1 MWLEVW
7 HILVNRAFGEGIGRL
22 ESKWMR
28 AATRERLEGLT
39 VLHRLTSSE
48 QREAAWR
55 QGIATLARAVVDERR
70 PVPLEGLDPDALLRS
85 LEVAVESG
93 LVEKLDWLSGPAA
106 AAALYEV
113 AAALPSSPVKRQLGR
128 MVLQRLR
135 KGDAA
140 TFVSVATQLALG
152 SQRALSGR
160 SIRARV
166 ALALSL
172 PIGTVNNVD
181 ALALALISRQ
191 DTSRDWLRTPATG
204 SLPSRRLAA
213 RLLERAAREAARRA
227 AEGDDTGVRV
237 FCTDAVR
244 EAWDRLLTD
253 RETLVWRHVA
263 SARGL
268 LASSMPVF
276 REEMQRHLDPEFTIT
291 EWRRAAASLA
301 ASIAVEPEEGLRAC
315 RELLDSVVFQQDHGI
330 AAAMI
335 AGLPRAAESHPV
347 AVESLLEQLMRVGG
361 LDTAEALVELRR
373 ERIRPGFAEEA
384 AEKAEAHLR
393 KAIAQGGDEDVGRGA
408 LMKALAEELNGAKA
422 RREPA
427 LRDMISDAL
436 ETFANEGA
444 YEAAREA
451 LPILEAA
458 ARKAELLERPVHGEP
473 DTNVAAFLA
482 LRELDSALFETS
494 SLNDLLLVG
503 EDDDAHGVH
512 GAHDERLGDLFQR
525 VTNWLVI
532 REGDPLPEGSQVPQ
546 FTTRLRQL
554 RTMLHLVDADGP
566 HVDPRKDLV
575 RQRRLLT
582 QRVLLNRVQHDPKS
596 SLRRTLCAATARTC
610 DALVREEI
618 ADVSDVVIAAAGH
631 VPHLDDLKTMAEA
644 SMVPEIECALRAYA
658 KLQQAT
664 RTAQRDGHGLVA
676 ASDALKAIGNELPVA
691 WSARIEAF
699 RQALSLLA
707 RGLRSAGASNSLSE
721 IAERS
726 SGTPLATLE
735 RGVATMAQ
743 LVSGSRRRLGDPI
756 DDGSPVSADAIWAM
770 GLEVERALRA
780 SVSEIDQA
788 FSAAAI
794 AVARELPGAF
804 GDLTQALLKHLS
816 SLPLDGP
823 RRAPS
828 IAPLELDAD
837 APLPAWAPPS
847 RIVGGFCL
855 VRTVGTGAVGSVFVA
870 RRVEERQDDSAP
882 LFALKVPDY
891 SAAAARTLSE
901 DEFLRLFRE
910 EAGAL
915 LALPEHPNIAR
926 FVTFDA
932 GAQPKPILVMELVE
946 GPSLERMLEMGDLS
960 LGRARDLLLGVG
972 AGIDAMHQVGVA
984 HLDVKPSN
992 IIVCH
997 ADSIT
1002 GVGQP
1007 PKPVLVDFG
1016 LAGRHLRPGCGTAN
1030 YGAPEIWGAG
1040 DASRAMPADV
1050 YAFGCLIF
1058 EAYTGKTL
1066 FDGNGE
1072 AAMITQH
1079 ITHDGDPEPVR
1090 TLLDRPETQ
1099 ELGALIAH
1107 CLRRDPNE
1115 RITIRQ
1121 ARQFLA
1127 NLSLGVED
1135 QHWPVRIAS

>member
-1 MWLEVW
+1 M
-7 HILVNRAFGEGIGRL
+7 
-22 ESKWMR
+22 
-28 AATRERLEGLT
+28 
-39 VLHRLTSSE
+39 HRLPTPE

-55 QGIATLARAVVDERR
+55 QGMATLARAVVDERR
-70 PVPLEGLDPDALLRS
+70 PVPLEGLDPEALLRS
-85 LEVAVESG
+85 MEVAVASG
-93 LVEKLDWLSGPAA
+93 LVENLDWLSQPSA

-113 AAALPSSPVKRQLGR
+113 AAALPSSPIKRQLGR

-152 SQRALSGR
+152 SQRTLSGQ
-160 SIRARV
+160 SMRARV

-191 DTSRDWLRTPATG
+191 DSSRDWLRTPATG

-213 RLLERAAREAARRA
+213 RLLERAAREAARGA
-227 AEGDDTGVRV
+227 AEGDETGVRV
-237 FCTDAVR
+237 FCTDPVR
-244 EAWDRLLTD
+244 DAWDRLLAD

-268 LASSMPVF
+268 LSASMPIF
-276 REEMQRHLDPEFTIT
+276 EEEVRRHLDPEFTIT
-291 EWRRAAASLA
+291 EWRRAAVSLA
-301 ASIAVEPEEGLRAC
+301 ASIAVEPVDGLRRC
-315 RELLDSVVFQQDHGI
+315 RELLESVVFQQDHGI

-335 AGLPRAAESHPV
+335 AGLPRAAESHPLV
-347 AVESLLEQLMRVGG
+347 VESLLDQLTRVGG

-373 ERIRPGFAEEA
+373 ERVRPGFASDA
-384 AEKAEAHLR
+384 AKKAEAHLR
-393 KAIAQGGDEDVGRGA
+393 KSIARGGSEDAGRAA
-408 LMKALAEELNGAKA
+408 LMRALADELGGLP
-422 RREPA
+422 RRGEPA

-436 ETFANEGA
+436 ETFANQGA
-444 YEAAREA
+444 YAAARA
-451 LPILEAA
+451 AVPILEAA
-458 ARKAELLERPVHGEP
+458 ARKVELLEAPVL
-473 DTNVAAFLA
+473 DSQRSDVSAFLA

-494 SLNDLLLVG
+494 TLNDLLLVG
-503 EDDDAHGVH
+503 EDDDVGRS
-512 GAHDERLGDLFQR
+512 HDERLGDLFQR
-525 VTNWLVI
+525 VNNWLVI
-532 REGDPLPEGSQVPQ
+532 REGDPLESGSQVPE

-566 HVDPRKDLV
+566 HVDPRRDLV
-575 RQRRLLT
+575 RKRRLLT

-596 SLRRTLCAATARTC
+596 SLRRTLCAATARAC

-618 ADVSDVVIAAAGH
+618 ADVSDVVIAAAGN
-631 VPHLDDLKTMAEA
+631 VFHLSDLKTMSEA
-644 SMVPEIECALRAYA
+644 SMVPEVERALRAYA
-658 KLQQAT
+658 KFQQAT
-664 RTAQRDGHGLVA
+664 RTAQRDGHGLLA
-676 ASDALKAIGNELPVA
+676 AADALKAIGNELPVA
-691 WSARIEAF
+691 RSARIEAF

-707 RGLRSAGASNSLSE
+707 RGLRSVAASSSLAE
-721 IAERS
+721 VAERS

-743 LVSGSRRRLGDPI
+743 LVSGARRRLGAAV
-756 DDGSPVSADAIWAM
+756 DDDSPASAAAIWTM
-770 GLEVERALRA
+770 GLEVERALRT

-788 FSAAAI
+788 FISAVHAI
-794 AVARELPGAF
+794 ERDLPGAF
-804 GDLTQALLKHLS
+804 AEVTRAVLEQLRS
-816 SLPLDGP
+816 IPLDGP

-828 IAPLELDAD
+828 LVPLEIATD

-847 RIVGGFCL
+847 RVLGGFYL

-870 RRVEERQDDSAP
+870 RRIEERQDETAAV
-882 LFALKVPDY
+882 FALKVPDY

-901 DEFLRLFRE
+901 EEFLRLFRE

-932 GAQPKPILVMELVE
+932 GARPKPILVMELVE
-946 GPSLERMLEMGDLS
+946 GPSLERMLEMSDLS
-960 LGRARDLLLGVG
+960 LARARELLLGVG
-972 AGIDAMHQVGVA
+972 AGLDAMHQVGVG
-984 HLDVKPSN
+984 HLDLKPSN
-992 IIVCH
+992 IIVCN
-997 ADSIT
+997 AAAIT

-1040 DASRAMPADV
+1040 DSSQAIPADV

-1066 FDGNGE
+1066 FDADGE
-1072 AAMITQH
+1072 AAMIAQH
-1079 ITHDGDPEPVR
+1079 IAHDGDPDPVR
-1090 TLLDRPETQ
+1090 ALLGRPETQ
-1099 ELGALIAH
+1099 ELGALIAR
-1107 CLRRDPNE
+1107 CLRRDPRH

-1127 NLSLGVED
+1127 SLSLGAED
-1135 QHWPVRIAS
+1135 EHWPVRIAS

>member
-1 MWLEVW
+1 
-7 HILVNRAFGEGIGRL
+7 
-22 ESKWMR
+22 MR
-28 AATRERLEGLT
+28 AATRDRLEGLT
-39 VLHRLTSSE
+39 VLHRLATSE

-55 QGIATLARAVVDERR
+55 QGMATLARAVVDERR
-70 PVPLEGLDPDALLRS
+70 PVPLEGLDPEALLQS
-85 LEVAVESG
+85 LEVASEAG
-93 LVEKLDWLSGPAA
+93 LVDALDWLSGPAA

-113 AAALPSSPVKRQLGR
+113 AAALPTSPIKRQLGR

-191 DTSRDWLRTPATG
+191 DSSRDWLLTPATG
-204 SLPSRRLAA
+204 SLPSRRLSA

-237 FCTDAVR
+237 FCTEGVR
-244 EAWDRLLTD
+244 EAWDRLLAD

-268 LASSMPVF
+268 LASSMPIF
-276 REEMQRHLDPEFTIT
+276 REEMQRHLDPEFTVT

-384 AEKAEAHLR
+384 AKKAEAHLR
-393 KAIAQGGDEDVGRGA
+393 KAIAQGGSEDVGRTA
-408 LMKALAEELNGAKA
+408 LMKALAAELSGAHSRGK
-422 RREPA
+422 PP
-427 LRDMISDAL
+427 LRDMLSDAL
-436 ETFANEGA
+436 ETFASEGA

-451 LPILEAA
+451 QPILEAA
-458 ARKAELLERPVHGEP
+458 AHKATLLQRPLQDDPE
-473 DTNVAAFLA
+473 TNVPAFLA

-494 SLNDLLLVG
+494 TLNDLLLVG
-503 EDDDAHGVH
+503 EDDDAHG
-512 GAHDERLGDLFQR
+512 AHDERLGDLFQQ

-532 REGDPLPEGSQVPQ
+532 REGDPLQEGSKVPQ

-575 RQRRLLT
+575 RRRRLLT
-582 QRVLLNRVQHDPKS
+582 QRVLLHRVHHDPKS

-610 DALVREEI
+610 DALVREDI
-618 ADVSDVVIAAAGH
+618 ADVSDVVIAAAGQ

-644 SMVPEIECALRAYA
+644 SMVPEIESALRAYA
-658 KLQQAT
+658 RLQQST

-676 ASDALKAIGNELPVA
+676 AADALKAIGNELPVA
-691 WSARIEAF
+691 RSARIEAF
-699 RQALSLLA
+699 RQALSLLG
-707 RGLRSAGASNSLSE
+707 RGLRSVGASSSLTE
-721 IAERS
+721 VAERS
-726 SGTPLATLE
+726 SGTPLAALE
-735 RGVATMAQ
+735 RGVALMAQ
-743 LVSGSRRRLGDPI
+743 LTNGARRRLGSSI
-756 DDGSPVSADAIWAM
+756 SEESPTSAAAIWSM
-770 GLEVERALRA
+770 GLEVERALRT
-780 SVSEIDQA
+780 SVSEIDRA
-788 FSAAAI
+788 FATAVSAIDRDLA
-794 AVARELPGAF
+794 GAF
-804 GDLTQALLKHLS
+804 ADLTRVVLKHLCTI
-816 SLPLDGP
+816 PLDGP

-847 RIVGGFCL
+847 RIVGGFYL
-855 VRTVGTGAVGSVFVA
+855 VRTVGTGAVGSVFIA
-870 RRVEERQDDSAP
+870 RRVEERQDETAP

-932 GAQPKPILVMELVE
+932 GARPKPILVMELVE

-960 LGRARDLLLGVG
+960 LARARDLLLGVG
-972 AGIDAMHQVGVA
+972 AGLDAMHRVGVG

-992 IIVCH
+992 IIVCN
-997 ADSIT
+997 ADAIT

-1007 PKPVLVDFG
+1007 PQPVLVDFG

-1040 DASRAMPADV
+1040 DISQAIPADV

-1058 EAYTGKTL
+1058 EAYTGETL
-1066 FDGNGE
+1066 FDGSGE
-1072 AAMITQH
+1072 ADMITQH
-1079 ITHDGDPEPVR
+1079 VTHDGEPEVVR
-1090 TLLDRPETQ
+1090 ALLDRPETR
-1099 ELGALIAH
+1099 ELGVLIAS
-1107 CLRRDPNE
+1107 CLRRDPND
-1115 RITIRQ
+1115 RITIHQ
-1121 ARQFLA
+1121 ARQLLA
-1127 NLSLGVED
+1127 NLHLGKR
-1135 QHWPVRIAS
+1135 WPVRIAS

>member
-1 MWLEVW
+1 
-7 HILVNRAFGEGIGRL
+7 
-22 ESKWMR
+22 MR
-28 AATRERLEGLT
+28 AATRDRLEGLT
-39 VLHRLTSSE
+39 VLHRLSTSE
-48 QREAAWR
+48 QCEAAWR
-55 QGIATLARAVVDERR
+55 QGMATLARAVVDERR
-70 PVPLEGLDPDALLRS
+70 PVPLEGLDPDALLQS
-85 LEVAVESG
+85 MEIAVQSG
-93 LVEKLDWLSGPAA
+93 FVEQLDWLSGAAA

-113 AAALPSSPVKRQLGR
+113 AAALPTSPIKRQLGR

-135 KGDAA
+135 KGDAE

-160 SIRARV
+160 SMRARV
-166 ALALSL
+166 ALALML
-172 PIGTVNNVD
+172 PIGTVGNVD

-191 DTSRDWLRTPATG
+191 ELSRDWLRAPATG

-237 FCTDAVR
+237 FCTHQVR

-268 LASSMPVF
+268 LAASMPAF
-276 REEMQRHLDPEFTIT
+276 REEMHRHLDPEFTVT

-315 RELLDSVVFQQDHGI
+315 RELLESVVFQQDHGI

-335 AGLPRAAESHPV
+335 AGLPRAAESHPA
-347 AVESLLEQLMRVGG
+347 AVESLLEQLTRVGG

-373 ERIRPGFAEEA
+373 ERVRPGFAEDA
-384 AEKAEAHLR
+384 AKRAVAHLR
-393 KAIAQGGDEDVGRGA
+393 KAVAQGSSEDVGRTA
-408 LMKALAEELNGAKA
+408 LMKTLAEELNGTAS
-422 RREPA
+422 RREPT
-427 LRDMISDAL
+427 LRDMLSDAL
-436 ETFANEGA
+436 ETFATRGA
-444 YEAAREA
+444 YEASSEA
-451 LPILEAA
+451 LTILDAA
-458 ARKAELLERPVHGEP
+458 VAKAKLLERPVQGDPE
-473 DTNVAAFLA
+473 TNVPAFLA
-482 LRELDSALFETS
+482 LRELDAALFETS
-494 SLNDLLLVG
+494 ALNDLLVVG
-503 EDDDAHGVH
+503 EDDEGTQS
-512 GAHDERLGDLFQR
+512 HDERLGDLFQK

-532 REGDPLPEGSQVPQ
+532 REGDPLEEGNHVAQ

-582 QRVLLNRVQHDPKS
+582 QRVLLNRVQEDPKS

-618 ADVSDVVIAAAGH
+618 ADVSDVIIAAAGH

-644 SMVPEIECALRAYA
+644 SMVPEIESALRAYA

-664 RTAQRDGHGLVA
+664 RTAERDGHGLVA
-676 ASDALKAIGNELPVA
+676 AAEAMKAIGNELPSA
-691 WSARIEAF
+691 HSARIEAF
-699 RQALSLLA
+699 RQSLALLS
-707 RGLRSAGASNSLSE
+707 RGLRSVGASSSLAE
-721 IAERS
+721 VAERS

-743 LVSGSRRRLGDPI
+743 LVCGSRRRLGI
-756 DDGSPVSADAIWAM
+756 AVSDASATSAAAVWAM

-780 SVSEIDQA
+780 SVSEIDHAYQA
-788 FSAAAI
+788 
-794 AVARELPGAF
+794 AVRSVEHDLPGAF
-804 GDLTQALLKHLS
+804 ASLTIAVLSHLRS
-816 SLPLDGP
+816 VPLDGP
-823 RRAPS
+823 RRVPS
-828 IAPLELDAD
+828 IVPIELEGD
-837 APLPAWAPPS
+837 APLPAWVPPS
-847 RIVGGFCL
+847 RIVGGFYL
-855 VRTVGTGAVGSVFVA
+855 VRAVGTGAVGSVFVA
-870 RRVEERQDDSAP
+870 RRVEERQDDTAP

-901 DEFLRLFRE
+901 EEFLRLFRE

-932 GAQPKPILVMELVE
+932 GASPKPILVMELVE

-960 LGRARDLLLGVG
+960 FGRARDLLLGVG
-972 AGIDAMHQVGVA
+972 AGLDAMHQVGVG
-984 HLDVKPSN
+984 HLDLKPSN
-992 IIVCH
+992 IIVCN
-997 ADSIT
+997 ADAIT

-1007 PKPVLVDFG
+1007 PKPVIVDFG
-1016 LAGRHLRPGCGTAN
+1016 LAGKHLRPGCGTAN
-1030 YGAPEIWGAG
+1030 YGAPEIWGEG
-1040 DASRAMPADV
+1040 DVSQAIPADV

-1066 FDGNGE
+1066 FDGE
-1072 AAMITQH
+1072 AEAQMITQH
-1079 ITHDGDPEPVR
+1079 VTHDGDPETVR
-1090 TLLDRPETQ
+1090 ALLDRAETR
-1099 ELGALIAH
+1099 ELGALIAR
-1107 CLRRDPNE
+1107 CIRRDPTS
-1115 RITIRQ
+1115 RITMRQ
-1121 ARQFLA
+1121 ARQLLA
-1127 NLSLGVED
+1127 NLSVGLEN

>member
-1 MWLEVW
+1 
-7 HILVNRAFGEGIGRL
+7 
-22 ESKWMR
+22 MR
-28 AATRERLEGLT
+28 AVTRERLEGLT
-39 VLHRLTSSE
+39 TLHRLTSAE

-85 LEVAVESG
+85 LEVAIEGG
-93 LVEKLDWLSGPAA
+93 LVENLDWLSGPAA

-135 KGDAA
+135 EGDAA

-166 ALALSL
+166 GLALSL
-172 PIGTVNNVD
+172 PIGTVNTVD
-181 ALALALISRQ
+181 ALALALISRK
-191 DTSRDWLRTPATG
+191 DSSRDWLRAPARG

-237 FCTDAVR
+237 FCTESVR
-244 EAWDRLLTD
+244 EAWDRLLAD

-268 LASSMPVF
+268 LAASMPTF
-276 REEMQRHLDPEFTIT
+276 REEMQRHLDPEFTAT

-301 ASIAVEPEEGLRAC
+301 SSIAVEPDAGLQAC
-315 RELLDSVVFQQDHGI
+315 RELLDSVVFEQDHGI

-335 AGLPRAAESHPV
+335 AGLPRAAESHPLV
-347 AVESLLEQLMRVGG
+347 VESLLEQLMRVGG

-384 AEKAEAHLR
+384 AKKAEAHLR
-393 KAIAQGGDEDVGRGA
+393 KAIAQGSSEDVGRTA
-408 LMKALAEELNGAKA
+408 LMKALAGELNGA
-422 RREPA
+422 RTRSEPA

-444 YEAAREA
+444 YEAAREVQ
-451 LPILEAA
+451 PILEAA
-458 ARKAELLERPVHGEP
+458 ARKAKLLERSVASDPE
-473 DTNVAAFLA
+473 TNVPAFLA

-503 EDDDAHGVH
+503 EDDDAQN
-512 GAHDERLGDLFQR
+512 AHDERLGVLFQQ

-532 REGDPLPEGSQVPQ
+532 REGDPLLEGSHVPQ
-546 FTTRLRQL
+546 LTTRLRQL
-554 RTMLHLVDADGP
+554 RVMLHLVDADGP
-566 HVDPRKDLV
+566 HVDPRKELV
-575 RQRRLLT
+575 RQRRLVT
-582 QRVLLNRVQHDPKS
+582 QRVLLNRVRHDPES

-631 VPHLDDLKTMAEA
+631 VCHLDDLKTMAEA
-644 SMVPEIECALRAYA
+644 SMVPEIKSALRAYA
-658 KLQQAT
+658 KLQRAT

-676 ASDALKAIGNELPVA
+676 AADALKALGNELPVA
-691 WSARIEAF
+691 RSARIEAF
-699 RQALSLLA
+699 RQALSFLA
-707 RGLRSAGASNSLSE
+707 RGLRSVGASSSLSE
-721 IAERS
+721 VAERS

-735 RGVATMAQ
+735 RGVASLAQ
-743 LVSGSRRRLGDPI
+743 LVSGSRRRLGASLGDA
-756 DDGSPVSADAIWAM
+756 SPASAAAIWAM
-770 GLEVERALRA
+770 GLEVERALRT
-780 SVSEIDQA
+780 SVSEIDRA
-788 FSAAAI
+788 SNRAI
-794 AVARELPGAF
+794 NAVERDLPGAF
-804 GDLTQALLKHLS
+804 AELTRALLEHLCA
-816 SLPLDGP
+816 LPLDGP

-828 IAPLELDAD
+828 LAPLEIDVD

-847 RIVGGFCL
+847 RIVGGFYL

-870 RRVEERQDDSAP
+870 RRVEERQDESAP

-932 GAQPKPILVMELVE
+932 GARPKPILVMELVE

-960 LGRARDLLLGVG
+960 LGRAKELLLGVG
-972 AGIDAMHQVGVA
+972 AGLDAMHQVGVA
-984 HLDVKPSN
+984 HLDLKPSN
-992 IIVCH
+992 IIVCNAH
-997 ADSIT
+997 AIT

-1007 PKPVLVDFG
+1007 PQPVLVDFG

-1030 YGAPEIWGAG
+1030 YGAPEIWGVG
-1040 DASRAMPADV
+1040 DASQAIPADV
-1050 YAFGCLIF
+1050 YAFGSLIF

-1072 AAMITQH
+1072 AEMITQH
-1079 ITHDGDPEPVR
+1079 ITHDGDPEAVR
-1090 TLLDRPETQ
+1090 ALLDRPETQ
-1099 ELGALIAH
+1099 DLGALIAH
-1107 CLRRDPNE
+1107 CLRRDPRD
-1115 RITIRQ
+1115 RITMRQ
-1121 ARQFLA
+1121 ACQFLA
-1127 NLSLGVED
+1127 NLSVGVEN
-1135 QHWPVRIAS
+1135 QQWPVRIAS

>member
-1 MWLEVW
+1 MGLEVW
-7 HILVNRAFGEGIGRL
+7 RILVNRAFGEAIGKL
-22 ESKWMR
+22 ESERMR

-39 VLHRLTSSE
+39 VLHRLTSAE

-85 LEVAVESG
+85 LEVAVEEG
-93 LVEKLDWLSGPAA
+93 LVDKLDWLSGPAA

-191 DTSRDWLRTPATG
+191 DSSRDWLQTPATG

-237 FCTDAVR
+237 FCTEAVR
-244 EAWDRLLTD
+244 EAWDRLLAD

-268 LASSMPVF
+268 LASSMPIF
-276 REEMQRHLDPEFTIT
+276 REEMQRHLDPEFTVT

-335 AGLPRAAESHPV
+335 AGLPRAAESHPI
-347 AVESLLEQLMRVGG
+347 AVESLLEQLIRVGG

-384 AEKAEAHLR
+384 AKKAEAHLR
-393 KAIAQGGDEDVGRGA
+393 KTIAQGGTEDVGRAA
-408 LMKALAEELNGAKA
+408 LMKALAGELNGE
-422 RREPA
+422 RTRSGPT

-436 ETFANEGA
+436 QTFANQGA

-451 LPILEAA
+451 KPILEAA
-458 ARKAELLERPVHGEP
+458 TRKARLLERPVQGDP
-473 DTNVAAFLA
+473 DTNVSAFLA

-494 SLNDLLLVG
+494 SLSDLLLVG
-503 EDDDAHGVH
+503 EDDDAHS
-512 GAHDERLGDLFQR
+512 AHDERLGDLFQQ

-532 REGDPLPEGSQVPQ
+532 REGDPLQEGSQVPQ

-566 HVDPRKDLV
+566 HVDARKDLV
-575 RQRRLLT
+575 RQRRLVT
-582 QRVLLNRVQHDPKS
+582 QRVLLNRVRHDPKS

-664 RTAQRDGHGLVA
+664 RTAQRDGRGLVA
-676 ASDALKAIGNELPVA
+676 ATDALKAIGNELPVA
-691 WSARIEAF
+691 RSARIEAF

-707 RGLRSAGASNSLSE
+707 RGLRSVGASNSLTE
-721 IAERS
+721 VAERS

-735 RGVATMAQ
+735 RGVATMSQ
-743 LVSGSRRRLGDPI
+743 LVSGSRRRLGASVGDEPLT
-756 DDGSPVSADAIWAM
+756 SAAEIWAM

-788 FSAAAI
+788 FSN
-794 AVARELPGAF
+794 AVSAVGRDLPGAF
-804 GDLTQALLKHLS
+804 AELTRALLVHLH

-828 IAPLELDAD
+828 IAPMELDAD

-847 RIVGGFCL
+847 RIVGGFYL

-870 RRVEERQDDSAP
+870 RRVEERQDETAP

-915 LALPEHPNIAR
+915 LALPEHPNLAR

-932 GAQPKPILVMELVE
+932 GARPKPILVMELVE

-972 AGIDAMHQVGVA
+972 AGIDAMHQVGVG

-992 IIVCH
+992 IIVCN
-997 ADSIT
+997 ADAVA

-1040 DASRAMPADV
+1040 DTSQAIPADL

-1079 ITHDGDPEPVR
+1079 VTHDGDPDAVR
-1090 TLLDRPETQ
+1090 ALLDRPETQ
-1099 ELGALIAH
+1099 QLGALIAR
-1107 CLRRDPNE
+1107 CLRRDPRD

-1127 NLSLGVED
+1127 NLSLGVENER
-1135 QHWPVRIAS
+1135 WPVRIAS

>member
-1 MWLEVW
+1 
-7 HILVNRAFGEGIGRL
+7 
-22 ESKWMR
+22 MR
-28 AATRERLEGLT
+28 TATRERLEGLT

-70 PVPLEGLDPDALLRS
+70 PVPLEGLDPDQLLRS
-85 LEVAVESG
+85 LEVAVEG
-93 LVEKLDWLSGPAA
+93 HLVEQLDWLSGPAA
-106 AAALYEV
+106 AAALYEL

-191 DTSRDWLRTPATG
+191 DSSRDWLRTPATG

-237 FCTDAVR
+237 FCTEAVR
-244 EAWDRLLTD
+244 EAWNRLLAD

-268 LASSMPVF
+268 LASSMPIF
-276 REEMQRHLDPEFTIT
+276 REETQRHLDPEFTIT

-335 AGLPRAAESHPV
+335 AGLPRAAESHPA

-384 AEKAEAHLR
+384 AKKAEAHLR
-393 KAIAQGGDEDVGRGA
+393 KAIAQGGSEDVGRAA
-408 LMKALAEELNGAKA
+408 LMKALAEELNGDPT
-422 RREPA
+422 RGEPA
-427 LRDMISDAL
+427 LRDMISGAL
-436 ETFANEGA
+436 ETFANKGA
-444 YEAAREA
+444 YEAAHEA
-451 LPILEAA
+451 EPILEAA
-458 ARKAELLERPVHGEP
+458 ARKVELLERPAHGDP
-473 DTNVAAFLA
+473 DTNVPAFLA

-503 EDDDAHGVH
+503 EDDEGQ
-512 GAHDERLGDLFQR
+512 GAHDGRLGDLFQR
-525 VTNWLVI
+525 ITNWLVI
-532 REGDPLPEGSQVPQ
+532 REGDPLEEGNQVPQ

-566 HVDPRKDLV
+566 HVDPRKDVV

-582 QRVLLNRVQHDPKS
+582 QRVLLNRVLLDPKS

-631 VPHLDDLKTMAEA
+631 VSHLDDLKTMAEA
-644 SMVPEIECALRAYA
+644 SMVPEIECALRAYG

-676 ASDALKAIGNELPVA
+676 AADALKAIGNELPVA
-691 WSARIEAF
+691 RSARIEAL

-707 RGLRSAGASNSLSE
+707 RGLRSVGASHSLGE
-721 IAERS
+721 VAERS

-735 RGVATMAQ
+735 RGVASLAQ
-743 LVSGSRRRLGDPI
+743 LVSGSRRRLGSSVGDE
-756 DDGSPVSADAIWAM
+756 SPTSAAAIWAV
-770 GLEVERALRA
+770 GLEVERALRT

-788 FSAAAI
+788 FASAVH
-794 AVARELPGAF
+794 AVDRDLPGAF
-804 GDLTQALLKHLS
+804 GELTEALLEHLC

-828 IAPLELDAD
+828 IAPMEIDAD

-847 RIVGGFCL
+847 RIVGGFYL

-870 RRVEERQDDSAP
+870 RRVEERQDESAP

-932 GAQPKPILVMELVE
+932 GAGPKPILVMELVE

-972 AGIDAMHQVGVA
+972 AGLDAMHQVGVA

-992 IIVCH
+992 IIVCN
-997 ADSIT
+997 ANAIT
-1002 GVGQP
+1002 GVGEP

-1030 YGAPEIWGAG
+1030 YGSPEIWGAG
-1040 DASRAMPADV
+1040 DTAHPIPADV

-1079 ITHDGDPEPVR
+1079 ITHDGEPEAVR
-1090 TLLDRPETQ
+1090 VLLDRPETQ
-1099 ELGALIAH
+1099 DLGALIAH
-1107 CLRRDPNE
+1107 CLRRNPRD

-1121 ARQFLA
+1121 ARELLA
-1127 NLSLGVED
+1127 KLSLGIEN